1 MAERP
6 GLVEAWTRALQAHAR
21 YAEALGS
28 LTSTWLRELA
38 DLGAAVRLPRVVAV
52 PGFDRPAPDHAPGA
66 ASAGPGTAA
75 RGPGAQGTAAPG
87 PAAQRAAAPA
97 VGLAPR
103 PESASLVLEAAGGHQ
118 ATGAFLVEN
127 TLSRRVEQAVEA
139 GQFANAA
146 GAVADVP
153 VVLAPDA
160 VDLGPGE
167 QVVVQVTAVVPET
180 LDGEHR
186 GTLRVAGVPGAEMPV
201 ILRRLAG

>member
-52 PGFDRPAPDHAPGA
+52 PGFDRPAPDHGPGA
-66 ASAGPGTAA
+66 ASTGPGPAA
-75 RGPGAQGTAAPG
+75 RNPEARGT
-87 PAAQRAAAPA
+87 AAQRAAAPA
-97 VGLAPR
+97 IGPAPR
-103 PESASLVLEAAGGHQ
+103 PQPALLVLEAAGGHQ

-139 GQFANAA
+139 GQFADAT

-153 VVLAPDA
+153 VVLVPDA

-180 LDGEHR
+180 LEGEHR

-201 ILRRLAG
+201 ILRRLPG

>member
-38 DLGAAVRLPRVVAV
+38 DLGAAVRLPRVLAV
-52 PGFDRPAPDHAPGA
+52 PGFDRPAPDHAAGA
-66 ASAGPGTAA
+66 ASAGPGPA
-75 RGPGAQGTAAPG
+75 AQGTAAQG
-87 PAAQRAAAPA
+87 TAARRAAAPA
-97 VGLAPR
+97 IGPVSR

-139 GQFANAA
+139 GQFANAT

-153 VVLAPDA
+153 
-160 VDLGPGE
+160 
-167 QVVVQVTAVVPET
+167 VVQVTAVVPET

>member
-1 MAERP
+1 M
-6 GLVEAWTRALQAHAR
+6 
-21 YAEALGS
+21 
-28 LTSTWLRELA
+28 
-38 DLGAAVRLPRVVAV
+38 
-52 PGFDRPAPDHAPGA
+52 
-66 ASAGPGTAA
+66 
-75 RGPGAQGTAAPG
+75 
-87 PAAQRAAAPA
+87 
-97 VGLAPR
+97 
-103 PESASLVLEAAGGHQ
+103 LEAAGGHQ

-167 QVVVQVTAVVPET
+167 QVVVQVTAVLPET